1 MLDKQLLKPLK
12 SLLNKHYR
20 WLKSNATKGERLDL
34 SDLDLRSCK
43 FSGSNLT
50 GSTITLEQLESMFLL
65 VDETLTTMRVGLNV
79 HKIEIEEG
87 EI

>member
-1 MLDKQLLKPLK
+1 MIDKQLLKPFK

-50 GSTITLEQLESMFLL
+50 GATITLEQLESMFVLM
-65 VDETLTTMRVGLNV
+65 DNELTTIKVGLNI
-79 HKIEIEEG
+79 HKVEG

>member
-1 MLDKQLLKPLK
+1 MIDKKLLKPLK

-65 VDETLTTMRVGLNV
+65 VDGTLTTIKIGLNA
-79 HKIEIEEG
+79 HKVEIEEKKL
-87 EI
+87 